1 MNVAL
6 RIAGRNVRI
15 FFRDRT
21 SVFFSFLS
29 VLVIIGLYVLFLGDT
44 VIRSL
49 AGEISDPDKARFF
62 ADTWIMAGV
71 LVANSITSTL
81 GALEVLVTD
90 EYRGIS
96 KDFMV
101 SPLKR
106 WQLVLGYILSTW
118 VVGVITGFI
127 VFVVSQAYI
136 VMRGGELIGVAS
148 AAKVLGLILVNVLA
162 FSAFN
167 FLVVSFFKTSAA
179 FSTFSTLVGT
189 LIGFVTGVYV
199 PIGVLPDIIQK
210 FVLLVPAT
218 HGASIMRQL
227 YMSSSMASAFQGA
240 PAELASEFSRIY
252 GVTLHLNGSALTI
265 PTMLAYIAI
274 TGAAFFV
281 LSIIRLMFKKA
292 S

>member
-1 MNVAL
+1 MNVVL
-6 RIAGRNVRI
+6 KIAGRNVKI

-29 VLVIIGLYVLFLGDT
+29 VLIIIGLYVLFLGDT

-49 AGEISDPDKARFF
+49 ANEISDPEKARFF

-90 EYRGIS
+90 EYRGIG
-96 KDFMV
+96 KDFLV

-118 VVGVITGFI
+118 IVGVITGFM
-127 VFVVSQAYI
+127 VFAVSQAYI
-136 VMRGGELIGVAS
+136 VMRGGELISAAN
-148 AAKVLGLILVNVLA
+148 AAKVLGLVLVNVLA

-167 FLVVSFFKTSAA
+167 FLVVSFFKTNAA

-199 PIGVLPDIIQK
+199 PIGALPDVIQK
-210 FVLLVPAT
+210 LVLLVPAT

-227 YMSSSMASAFQGA
+227 YMDASLASAFQGA
-240 PAELASEFSRIY
+240 PVELASEFSRIY
-252 GVTLHLNGSALTI
+252 GITLRLDGSALSI
-265 PTMLAYIAI
+265 PTMIGYIAI

-281 LSIIRLMFKKA
+281 LSVIRLMFKK
-292 S
+292 SS